1 MADVTVLTKIY
12 EFVHSPY
19 MEVVQIEASEG
30 EEYKSVKFKTLLGA
44 VITNNEDN
52 DGYVN
57 VTFSGQTATINSTA
71 TADTTMTLI
80 LFGRK

>member
-30 EEYKSVKFKTLLGA
+30 EEYKSVKFKTILGA
-44 VITNNEDN
+44 TLTLNEDN
-52 DGYVN
+52 DGYVIA
-57 VTFSGQTATINSTA
+57 THSGQTATIHSTSG
-71 TADTTMTLI
+71 ADKTMTLV
-80 LFGRK
+80 LYGRK